1 MKTRYWIIKIV
12 MITIGGVIFI
22 IFSEILYIA
31 ISGKILGFKEQDIN
45 KWNFKDHYCLKNSS
59 KLELRKCYKSSNNQ
73 SLDIFLYDNKF
84 DVFVY
89 SKNEV
94 KFSKNRFSIRLCQVK
109 SIDENP
115 IVSYELANNHSFTD
129 VVFERKLHGNIM
141 MNDIYVKTTDTTK
154 TKIKKFHGNVFI
166 ESNLSNVSIGNTL
179 DDNNIMFLIDN
190 DHDSNRFL
198 MLFYNIRSSRYIV
211 FVHIKN
217 KIDLQSDSILSSLIS
232 IKNEQNSIIK
242 NNGL

>member
-1 MKTRYWIIKIV
+1 
-12 MITIGGVIFI
+12 
-22 IFSEILYIA
+22 
-31 ISGKILGFKEQDIN
+31 
-45 KWNFKDHYCLKNSS
+45 
-59 KLELRKCYKSSNNQ
+59 
-73 SLDIFLYDNKF
+73 
-84 DVFVY
+84 
-89 SKNEV
+89 
-94 KFSKNRFSIRLCQVK
+94 
-109 SIDENP
+109 
-115 IVSYELANNHSFTD
+115 
-129 VVFERKLHGNIM
+129 